1 FVGLGTRFGP
11 ADPTGLASRCR
22 GLAIEGHRPLAQ
34 HPRPI
39 ERQCLLERHVDL
51 ITLRRQDTIEHIDAG
66 FLEHCDALA
75 TMARV
80 GIDTADDHPLDASCD
95 QGLCAR
101 RRLLAID
108 ALLAGA
114 RLEGYH

>member
-1 FVGLGTRFGP
+1 
-11 ADPTGLASRCR
+11 
-22 GLAIEGHRPLAQ
+22 
-34 HPRPI
+34 
-39 ERQCLLERHVDL
+39 RHVDL

-114 RLEGYH
+114 RLEGYHGGVRALATLAGEIQGHRFGVATAEELMMTAGNDFAV